1 MTTRILVM
9 GLPGSGKTTLSQN
22 LVTRLMLTH
31 SVSWFN
37 ADSVREQHNDWDF
50 SPEGRTRQMQR
61 MIDLSKS
68 SGSDFTICDFVCPTD
83 DLRKSFDADV
93 VIWMD
98 TITEGRF
105 EDTNKM
111 FEKPSSVTYRVTDWN
126 DSWVKSIAFDL
137 TQEKSDTHTRSIVK
151 AISWRTIGT
160 IDTFILSWFITGE
173 IKLAAAI
180 GGSEVIT
187 KMVLYWLH
195 ERGWNKIKWGKR

>member
-1 MTTRILVM
+1 MKRILVM

-50 SPEGRTRQMQR
+50 SPEGRIRQMQR
-61 MIDLSKS
+61 MIDLSKN

-111 FEKPSSVTYRVTDWN
+111 FEKPSSVTYRVTDWA

>member
-195 ERGWNKIKWGKR
+195 ERGWNKIKWGKK